1 MQIVVLKKKKE
12 NRQRRNNFNDRVF
25 YDIITTMSCQHHGL
39 FKIQSKKG
47 IVLNFQFGS
56 SSTHK
61 N

>member
-1 MQIVVLKKKKE
+1 MQIVVLKKKRKIGNVE
-12 NRQRRNNFNDRVF
+12 IILMTEFF